1 MNSTEVFAQI
11 SELSGEAE
19 WTVEELDAALREDGV
34 DPNRLVSMVMEDVR
48 PLLGG
53 TEHNAEYEGATL
65 GEALPLIGMLKN
77 ATGLSLTAIAKA
89 INVTSGF
96 LSEIARHPKSI
107 PESWREEITTRAA
120 RSLNVDANLVRES
133 MTRNLPQVGYAL
145 REASHSADAATYRG
159 ILDRSGMTPS
169 DKQFWLNLVTR
180 ESSR

>member
-1 MNSTEVFAQI
+1 MNSTDVFAQI

-19 WTVEELDAALREDGV
+19 WTLEELDAALREAGV
-34 DPNRLVSMVMEDVR
+34 DPNRLVNMVMEDVR
-48 PLLGG
+48 PLLGSAA
-53 TEHNAEYEGATL
+53 HDAEYEGATL

-96 LSEIARHPKSI
+96 LSEIARHPKAL

-120 RSLNVDANLVRES
+120 RALNVDATLVRES
-133 MTRNLPQVGYAL
+133 MMRNFPQVDYAL

-159 ILDRSGMTPS
+159 ILDRSGMAPK
-169 DKQFWLNLVTR
+169 DKQFWLNLAAQ
-180 ESSR
+180 ESSG